1 MKNALKII
9 LSSVL
14 FSLLS
19 GTLAVAEVVTFTKE
33 YSYQASEFDS
43 KVSSRNLALEQVKR
57 LLLEE
62 LGTYLISET
71 TVKDFQMTKDQITVF
86 TAGIVKAEVLAEDWD
101 GKIYYLKARVSA
113 DPKDVAKAID
123 DLRQDKRKTKELE
136 DASKFAAEQALGF
149 TMQAPK
155 NWQFREFPGLK
166 YKVAFGP
173 TANSFTPNI
182 NVVDEAYDGSLKSYV
197 DANAKALEKHFV
209 QFALI
214 KRDAFVTT
222 RGLNGER
229 MLTTSLQQKNLL
241 RQTFY
246 VFPGA
251 KGKYFV
257 VTCSALA
264 AGGASFDTLFEESI
278 RTFKLIK

>member
-1 MKNALKII
+1 MENALKII

-136 DASKFAAEQALGF
+136 DASKFAAEQVLGF

-155 NWQFREFPGLK
+155 NWQFRELPGLK
-166 YKVAFGP
+166 YKGVFGP

-182 NVVDEAYDGSLKSYV
+182 IVLDEAYDGSLKSYV

-222 RGLNGER
+222 SGLKGER
-229 MLTTSLQQKNLL
+229 MVTTSLQQKSLL

-264 AGGASFDTLFEESI
+264 AGGESLDAIFEESI
-278 RTFKLIK
+278 TTFKLIK